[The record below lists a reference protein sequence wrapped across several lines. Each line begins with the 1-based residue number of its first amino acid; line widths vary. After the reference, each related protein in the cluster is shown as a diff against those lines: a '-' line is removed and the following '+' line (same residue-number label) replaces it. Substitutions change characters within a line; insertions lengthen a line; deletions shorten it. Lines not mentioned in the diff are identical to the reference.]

1 METIL
6 VVDDEPDVCELARDC
21 LLAAGYMVLEATDGE
36 EALRIAEA
44 HTEPIHLLLTDV
56 VMPRLNG
63 VELAGRLTRQRPD
76 TKVLYMSGF
85 AVVGAQTEHLSGP
98 GLQPGD
104 PIFRG
109 RPFGSRSRAGRH
121 YSGSAVRKTCH
132 RLAQLRWKLSL
143 RPSGSSTLYSTSFGP
158 RTRSQPS
165 HTRPLPNLP
174 HRLAGA
180 TFGRMPYQSLSW
192 MRCEA
197 WSMVGRDR
205 SRRWRRLAMAAPS

>member
-85 AVVGAQTEHLSGP
+85 AVVGAQHELLSGP
-98 GLQPGD
+98 GLEAGD
-104 PIFRG
+104 PILPK
-109 RPFGSRSRAGRH
+109 PFNAESLTRKVREILTTPSPSRSPF
-121 YSGSAVRKTCH
+121 S
-132 RLAQLRWKLSL
+132 
-143 RPSGSSTLYSTSFGP
+143 RPRP
-158 RTRSQPS
+158 RPDQWWP
-165 HTRPLPNLP
+165 
-174 HRLAGA
+174 
-180 TFGRMPYQSLSW
+180 
-192 MRCEA
+192 
-197 WSMVGRDR
+197 
-205 SRRWRRLAMAAPS
+205 

>member
-85 AVVGAQTEHLSGP
+85 AVIGAQHELLSGP
-98 GLQPGD
+98 GLEAGD
-104 PIFRG
+104 PILPK
-109 RPFGSRSRAGRH
+109 PFNAESLTRKVREILTTPSPSRSPF
-121 YSGSAVRKTCH
+121 S
-132 RLAQLRWKLSL
+132 
-143 RPSGSSTLYSTSFGP
+143 RPRP
-158 RTRSQPS
+158 RPDQWWP
-165 HTRPLPNLP
+165 
-174 HRLAGA
+174 
-180 TFGRMPYQSLSW
+180 
-192 MRCEA
+192 
-197 WSMVGRDR
+197 
-205 SRRWRRLAMAAPS
+205 